1 MNFKNVLMVLVIGLG
16 ILTTT
21 FAQDLKIGYA
31 NIEGLIAYMPAT
43 KSMNQELASY
53 EKKLAESLQPR
64 QAMLQQLYSEYQQA
78 AQVFQSGQGGTE
90 NELQGQQQEIVKLEE
105 ELQKKT
111 QEAQQK
117 LMTKRQDLME
127 PILDQV
133 RNEIDK
139 LANEKGYTY
148 IFNAVDGSG
157 SSIILHGP
165 EADNLTRELAKRLG
179 IDIPEEAN
187 LSEN

>member
-1 MNFKNVLMVLVIGLG
+1 MNLKLVLMAFVLGLG
-16 ILTTT
+16 LITSAS
-21 FAQDLKIGYA
+21 AQELKIGYA

-43 KSMNQELASY
+43 KSMNQELATY
-53 EKKLAESLQPR
+53 EKKLAEGLQPR
-64 QAMLQQLYSEYQQA
+64 QTMLQQLYAEYQEEA
-78 AQVFQSGQGGTE
+78 AKFQSGDATITE
-90 NELQGQQQEIVKLEE
+90 ASLKGKQDKIVDLEK

-133 RNEIDK
+133 RGELEK
-139 LANEKGYTY
+139 LAVEQSYTY

-157 SSIILHGP
+157 TSIILHGP
-165 EADNLTRELAKRLG
+165 EGDNVTKELAKRLG
-179 IDIPEEAN
+179 IQLPEEDGK
-187 LSEN
+187 